1 MKTKTYSAKT
11 DDDPS
16 VELLIKLTDREINL
30 FRLAMSRAAA
40 EEEAK
45 QATKMLFK
53 TLKQRQ
59 CRYTVRELGSGYN
72 AAL

>member
-1 MKTKTYSAKT
+1 MKPRIPTTPIAQE
-11 DDDPS
+11 PS
-16 VELLIKLTDREINL
+16 VELLIKLNDREINL

-45 QATKMLFK
+45 EATKMLFK

-59 CRYTVRELGSGYN
+59 CRYTVRELGGSYN
-72 AAL
+72 AGL

>member
-1 MKTKTYSAKT
+1 MKARKPT
-11 DDDPS
+11 DPLTQDPS

-45 QATKMLFK
+45 QATKLLFR
-53 TLKQRQ
+53 TLKERQ
-59 CRYTVRELGSGYN
+59 CRYTVRELGGGYN

>member
-1 MKTKTYSAKT
+1 MKARIKSAPLT
-11 DDDPS
+11 QDPS

-45 QATKMLFK
+45 QATKL
-53 TLKQRQ
+53 
-59 CRYTVRELGSGYN
+59 TVVVVLVRRRR
-72 AAL
+72 